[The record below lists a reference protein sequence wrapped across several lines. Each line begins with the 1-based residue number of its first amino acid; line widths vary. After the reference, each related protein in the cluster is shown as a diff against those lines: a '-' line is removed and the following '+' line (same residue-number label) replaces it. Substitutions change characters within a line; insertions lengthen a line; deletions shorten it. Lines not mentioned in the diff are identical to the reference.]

1 MSAEK
6 SAGVRDGME
15 VFAFDTSETPPN
27 APGRTKAAFKTLS
40 TSPAQLQ
47 RATGRCLSPVLAHLC
62 GDLDLSDRGPHAG
75 ILTPR
80 KVRTAS
86 NIAKLPNLLKRTF
99 MMHRT
104 R

>member
-1 MSAEK
+1 MPFARPGAS
-6 SAGVRDGME
+6 VR
-15 VFAFDTSETPPN
+15 V
-27 APGRTKAAFKTLS
+27 
-40 TSPAQLQ
+40 
-47 RATGRCLSPVLAHLC
+47 
-62 GDLDLSDRGPHAG
+62 DLDLSDRGPHAG

>member
-1 MSAEK
+1 MVCNWKMPFARPGAS
-6 SAGVRDGME
+6 VR
-15 VFAFDTSETPPN
+15 V
-27 APGRTKAAFKTLS
+27 
-40 TSPAQLQ
+40 
-47 RATGRCLSPVLAHLC
+47 
-62 GDLDLSDRGPHAG
+62 DLDLSDRGPHAG